1 MSLSLIKM
9 TLHDQIDNIDPP
21 DRFAVISLCLNPP
34 PPPLLTY
41 VHACQLVYSAKKES
55 IQFLYIYCLARAR
68 QF

>member
-34 PPPLLTY
+34 PPLSLPMYTP
-41 VHACQLVYSAKKES
+41 AN
-55 IQFLYIYCLARAR
+55 
-68 QF
+68 